1 MPHPHSD
8 ISHSE
13 FEPQWIW
20 STGSLSHR
28 EFEPQLCS
36 DLQSAAHHHT
46 VWAAGQKELRQTQK
60 NVASFDVAVMILFGP
75 AVCGSAVQWFEP
87 RGFKRSQCHTHCFKS
102 DQDAAYWPMHTHTH
116 IHTRSSMRRGTHPSK
131 RTAHA
136 FTHTSHTLLFA
147 CRPCGCLRTHPPTHP
162 HTHIHTHTHT
172 CTHKHTYKHAEAR
185 AEAHSHPSKHTAHA
199 FTHTSHTLLFAC
211 RPCGCLRTQIWTHT
225 YKHTHTHTCVHLQ
238 GKRTAHAFIHSNHTL
253 LFACRPCGCLRT
265 HSFSL
270 RSSVLASA
278 AADAWEARL
287 KLRACNQVV
296 CIKTCIVC
304 IETCIVCIIC
314 VETCIVCI
322 ETCIDWII
330 TCIELKL
337 ALIGL

>member
-1 MPHPHSD
+1 
-8 ISHSE
+8 
-13 FEPQWIW
+13 
-20 STGSLSHR
+20 
-28 EFEPQLCS
+28 
-36 DLQSAAHHHT
+36 
-46 VWAAGQKELRQTQK
+46 
-60 NVASFDVAVMILFGP
+60 
-75 AVCGSAVQWFEP
+75 
-87 RGFKRSQCHTHCFKS
+87 
-102 DQDAAYWPMHTHTH
+102 
-116 IHTRSSMRRGTHPSK
+116 
-131 RTAHA
+131 
-136 FTHTSHTLLFA
+136 
-147 CRPCGCLRTHPPTHP
+147 
-162 HTHIHTHTHT
+162 
-172 CTHKHTYKHAEAR
+172 
-185 AEAHSHPSKHTAHA
+185 
-199 FTHTSHTLLFAC
+199 
-211 RPCGCLRTQIWTHT
+211 
-225 YKHTHTHTCVHLQ
+225 VHLQ